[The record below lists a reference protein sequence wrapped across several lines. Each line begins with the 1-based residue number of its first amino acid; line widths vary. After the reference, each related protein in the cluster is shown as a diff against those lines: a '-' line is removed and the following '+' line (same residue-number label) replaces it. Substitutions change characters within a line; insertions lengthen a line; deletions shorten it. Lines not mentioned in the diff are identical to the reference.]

1 MLTIENL
8 VKTYVTPSGQRVEAV
23 RGVSLSVPSGKLLT
37 LLGPS
42 GGGKT
47 SLLRCIAGLERP
59 DSGRIIIGDE
69 VVFDSAR
76 QLFVR
81 PSERRLGMVF
91 QSYAIWPHMSVFEN
105 VAFPL
110 RVARDRKIP
119 RKEIHDRVLQA
130 LEMVRLGGLEKR
142 GATQLS
148 GGQQQRLALAR
159 GLVCEPRLLLLDEP
173 LSNLDAKLREWMRF
187 ELKRL
192 QLTLGITTVYVTH
205 DQAEALALSDEIA
218 IINRGEIEQRGTPYQ
233 IYRQPGTEF
242 VADFIGSTNFIPGTV
257 EQAASQDGVWHVQTE
272 HGSVA
277 CMFTRPVAHGQ
288 PVMVSVRPE
297 DIEFERH
304 GSGGTNLLAGT
315 VSNRV
320 FLGEVIDYLVTV
332 KDRELRVRARP
343 EFDFRI
349 GEAVALRLPAEKC
362 IGLPRDGAAA
372 PVVEKVPA

>member
-8 VKTYVTPSGQRVEAV
+8 VKTYVTPTGQRVEAV
-23 RGVSLSVPSGKLLT
+23 RGVSLSVDSGKLLT

-59 DSGRIIIGDE
+59 DSGRITIGDQ
-69 VVFDSAR
+69 VVYDSSR
-76 QLFVR
+76 DLFVG

-110 RVARDRKIP
+110 RVSRDRKYS
-119 RKEIHDRVLQA
+119 RKEIREKVLAA
-130 LEMVRLGGLEKR
+130 LEMVRLGGLESR

-192 QLTLGITTVYVTH
+192 QLTLGITSVYVTH
-205 DQAEALALSDEIA
+205 DQAESLALSDEIA
-218 IINRGEIEQRGTPYQ
+218 IINRGAIEQRGTPYE

-242 VADFIGSTNFIPGTV
+242 VADFIGSTNLIPGTV
-257 EQAASQDGVWHVQTE
+257 EQKMGQAGVWHVATE
-272 HGSVA
+272 HGAVA
-277 CMFTRPVAHGQ
+277 CTFTRPVTTGQ

-297 DIEFERH
+297 DIVFEPPA
-304 GSGGTNLLAGT
+304 SGGANLLSGT

-320 FLGEVIDYLVTV
+320 FLGEVIDYLIAVQG
-332 KDRELRVRARP
+332 RELRVRAKP
-343 EFDFRI
+343 EFDYLI
-349 GEAVALRLPAEKC
+349 GETIALRLPAEKC
-362 IGLPRDGAAA
+362 VGLPRKDAA
-372 PVVEKVPA
+372 